1 MKSIRTRLVVYFTIL
16 VLISSMALGAVSVLT
31 ASDALT
37 KEAEKTLGSLAS
49 EAAKLTES
57 RLETQK
63 IALEMIALRNDI
75 VSMDWQVQQPI
86 LQRQVDRTSFLD
98 IGVVQLDGSVNYS
111 DGSTSNL
118 GDREYV
124 KKALNGESN
133 VSDVIISKVTNS
145 LVLMYAAPIE
155 KDGQVVGAL
164 VGRRDGDAL
173 SLITDDTGYGENGY
187 GYMINSQG
195 TIVAHPDRDKVF
207 SQFNPIEA
215 VKEDQS
221 MASVAALFEK
231 LLADKQG
238 VSDYSMDGEDLY
250 AGYAPI
256 PGSEWIFV
264 ITANEDEVL
273 AAIPA
278 LRTSIL
284 IVGTIILLVSIGLVL
299 IIGNSIAK
307 PIVKVANHSEY
318 IADLDVSQNVPEDL
332 LKRKDEIGD
341 LAKGFQVVTT
351 SLREFISDVKASSE
365 QVAAVSVQLTSATQ
379 QSSIVAEEVAK
390 AVVEIAR
397 GATEQASNTEE
408 GSTKAAH
415 LGQAIENDM
424 SHTKALNGAAQKVT
438 VVVDEG
444 LKEIE
449 ELSRI
454 SEESDGATQEIYTVI
469 IKTNESSQKIEQAS
483 NVIASIA
490 DQTNLL
496 ALNAAIEAARAGEAG
511 RGFSVVAE
519 EIRKL
524 AEQSSTSTK
533 SIDSVVKELQHN
545 TQDAVKTMERV
556 STISKQQAEK
566 VISSK
571 DKYRLIAEAMD
582 GAIKAVEELNVS
594 GAEMEK
600 MKNEILLSLQNL
612 SAIAEEN
619 SAATEEVTASMEE
632 QTASIEEIAASAEG
646 MSDLAKNLNTIITRF
661 KV

>member
-16 VLISSMALGAVSVLT
+16 VLLSTVALGIVATLR

-37 KEAEKTLGSLAS
+37 VEGEEALVLLAS
-49 EAAKLTES
+49 DAAKLTES
-57 RLETQK
+57 RLETQSTY
-63 IALEMIALRNDI
+63 LQMIASREDI
-75 VSMDWQVQQPI
+75 QTMDWQVQQPI
-86 LQRQVDRTSFLD
+86 LKGQLANTKFLD
-98 IGVVQLDGSVNYS
+98 IGVVQMDGSVSYS
-111 DGSTSNL
+111 DGSTNNL
-118 GDREYV
+118 GDRDYV
-124 KKALNGESN
+124 KKALNGELAI
-133 VSDVIISKVTNS
+133 SDIIISKVTNS
-145 LVLMYAAPIE
+145 LVLMYAAPIK

-187 GYMINSQG
+187 GYIING
-195 TIVAHPDRDKVF
+195 KGVVVAHPDRDKVF

-221 MASVAALFEK
+221 QASVATLFEK
-231 LLADKQG
+231 MLADKQG
-238 VSDYSMDGEDLY
+238 VSEYSFNGGDFY

-256 PGSEWIFV
+256 EGRDWIFV
-264 ITANEDEVL
+264 ITASQNEVL
-273 AAIPA
+273 AAIPT
-278 LRTSIL
+278 LRMSIL
-284 IVGTIILLVSIGLVL
+284 FAAAIILLVSIGLVL

-307 PIVKVANHSEY
+307 PIVKVANHSEK
-318 IADLDVSQNVPEDL
+318 IANLDVTHNVPEDL
-332 LKRKDEIGD
+332 LKRQDEIGD

-408 GSTKAAH
+408 GSTKASH

-424 SHTKALNGAAQKVT
+424 SHTKALNGAAREV
-438 VVVDEG
+438 VIVVDEG
-444 LKEIE
+444 LKEIDD
-449 ELSRI
+449 LSRI
-454 SEESDGATQEIYTVI
+454 SQESDCATQEIYTVI

-533 SIDSVVKELQHN
+533 SIDMVVKELQHN
-545 TQDAVKTMERV
+545 TQEAVKTMERV
-556 STISKQQAEK
+556 SAISKQQAEK

-571 DKYRLIAEAMD
+571 DKYRLIAEAMNE
-582 GAIKAVEELNVS
+582 AIKAVEELNVS
-594 GAEMEK
+594 SSVMEK
-600 MKNEILLSLQNL
+600 MKSEILLSLQNL

-646 MSDLAKNLNTIITRF
+646 MSDLAKNLNTIIARF